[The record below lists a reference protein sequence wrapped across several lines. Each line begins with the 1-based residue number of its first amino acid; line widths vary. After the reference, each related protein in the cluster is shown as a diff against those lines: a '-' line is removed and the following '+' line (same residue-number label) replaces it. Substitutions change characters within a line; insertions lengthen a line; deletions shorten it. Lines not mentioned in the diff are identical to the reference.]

1 MASVTAR
8 TANWRLF
15 GGSALVI
22 GGLLWLAFQ
31 LIGNQLWV
39 LTLAY
44 VVLAAGLVI
53 LAFGQSG
60 GNGAVGKN
68 VLGKVALV
76 VYAAGWALLGLATIV
91 ALPAGAAVLA
101 GLFIIGGGLVSAWA
115 VYKERVAKGAARWI
129 LFLPAGVGAIWAL
142 QLLGL
147 AFGFPLLGSLV
158 AVLFIV
164 AGVLYLLND
173 RKLG

>member
-15 GGSALVI
+15 GGAALVA
-22 GGLLWLAFQ
+22 GGVLWLAYQ
-31 LIGNQLWV
+31 LVGTQLWII
-39 LTLAY
+39 TLAY
-44 VVLAAGLVI
+44 FILAAGLVVM
-53 LAFGQSG
+53 AFGQSG
-60 GNGAVGKN
+60 GNGAVGRDT
-68 VLGKVALV
+68 LGKVALI

-91 ALPAGAAVLA
+91 ALPPGSQLLA
-101 GLFIIGGGLVSAWA
+101 GLFLIGGGLVAALA

-129 LFLPAGVGAIWAL
+129 LFLPAGAGAIWAL

-147 AFGFPLLGSLV
+147 DFGFPLLGSLV
-158 AVLFIV
+158 ALLFIV

>member
-1 MASVTAR
+1 MAGVTAR

-15 GGSALVI
+15 GGAALGI
-22 GGLLWLAFQ
+22 GGVLWLAFQ
-31 LIGNQLWV
+31 LIGNQLWI

-44 VVLAAGLVI
+44 LALAAGLVI

-60 GNGAVGKN
+60 GNGAVGKY
-68 VLGKVALV
+68 VVGKVALI
-76 VYAAGWALLGLATIV
+76 VYAAGWVLLALATLV
-91 ALPAGAAVLA
+91 ALPSGSSIIA
-101 GLFIIGGGLVSAWA
+101 GLAIIAGGLVAAWA

-129 LFLPAGVGAIWAL
+129 LFLPAGAGALWAL

-147 AFGFPLLGSLV
+147 NFGVPLLGSLV
-158 AVLFIV
+158 AILFIV